1 MLGDI
6 IIDGEANIDLNQYIQ
21 DYKTNAIKLFTNEE
35 LKAELQKRENGK
47 SKHETYIEQL
57 NLYKYVPVEVDVYD
71 VLNEVDNDD
80 LLSEM
85 SERHLSRVELVEP
98 STPREVKQLVCWSLG
113 INEFWTDEEIF
124 EKLKKQWSY
133 I

>member
-6 IIDGEANIDLNQYIQ
+6 TIDGGAYIDLNQYIQ

-35 LKAELQKRENGK
+35 LKEELQKRENGI

-57 NLYKYVPVEVDVYD
+57 DLYKYVPVEVDIYD

-85 SERHLSRVELVEP
+85 KVRHLSRVELVEP
-98 STPREVKQLVCWSLG
+98 TTPREVKQLVCWSLG

>member
-6 IIDGEANIDLNQYIQ
+6 RIDGEANIDLNQYIQ

-35 LKAELQKRENGK
+35 LKEELQKRENGK

-57 NLYKYVPVEVDVYD
+57 DLYEYVPVEVDVYD

-85 SERHLSRVELVEP
+85 RDRHLSRVELVEP

>member
-6 IIDGEANIDLNQYIQ
+6 TIDGGAHIDLNQYIQ

-35 LKAELQKRENGK
+35 LKEELQKRENGK

-57 NLYKYVPVEVDVYD
+57 DLYKYVPVEVDVYD

-85 SERHLSRVELVEP
+85 SERHLSSVELVEP

>member
-6 IIDGEANIDLNQYIQ
+6 TIDGEAYIDLNQYIQ

-35 LKAELQKRENGK
+35 LKEELQKRENGK

-57 NLYKYVPVEVDVYD
+57 DLYECVPVEVDVYD

-85 SERHLSRVELVEP
+85 RERHLSRVELVEP
-98 STPREVKQLVCWSLG
+98 TTPREVKQLVCWSLG